1 MMSRKSRRRIGDIL
15 AYFTLF
21 IIVVLFLFPVYYLVT
36 TSLKPQAEAFS
47 SPPVWISFTPILD
60 NYKAVL
66 TSSNFTKGLVNS
78 VIIAGI
84 SSLVATFLGSLAA
97 YALSRYNFKG
107 KNDMSF
113 FILSIRMFP
122 PIVAV
127 VPYFMMARFFR
138 LLDSHFLLIIVYLT
152 FTTSFAAWVMK
163 GFFDAIPKELD
174 ESGMVDGLT
183 PFQVFFKLILPTAKA
198 GFFAVLTIN
207 LITTWNEYLFA
218 LILTGRK
225 AFTLPTVANSYI
237 KAMGVAWGEMMAAG
251 VLIALPMVIFG
262 FLIRNYLIT
271 GLSLG
276 AHTQK

>member
-15 AYFTLF
+15 AYAALF

-66 TSSNFTKGLVNS
+66 TSSNFTKGLINS
-78 VIIAGI
+78 VIIAGV